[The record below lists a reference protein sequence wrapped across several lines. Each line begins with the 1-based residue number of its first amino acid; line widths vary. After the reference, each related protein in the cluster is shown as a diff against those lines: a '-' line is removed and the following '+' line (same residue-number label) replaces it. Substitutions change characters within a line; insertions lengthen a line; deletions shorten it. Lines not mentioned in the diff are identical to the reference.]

1 MSTIEQSE
9 GLLSIFKRLKLFFII
24 VYCLNYFHFT
34 LASILNVYKPS
45 IYLDISLQWQN
56 KSFLIILLD
65 LLAAAGVMVAV
76 QLIYGKDGWT
86 AGPPIFSWLL
96 LLDFFIQLGIIIDC
110 YWGWR
115 RMGKMMR
122 SMMTLRKCFNRIV
135 PANPDDIELSVV
147 HQSSPIPQI
156 SVAAPSNIQVSGI
169 VYNHGEGPY
178 EGISIIKINNGRQV
192 GYHRFIKPPVPYDNC
207 TGVPISHL
215 LTMESAPV

>member
-1 MSTIEQSE
+1 M
-9 GLLSIFKRLKLFFII
+9 
-24 VYCLNYFHFT
+24 
-34 LASILNVYKPS
+34 YKPS

-65 LLAAAGVMVAV
+65 LMAAAGAMVAV
-76 QLIYGKDGWT
+76 QLIYGKDDWIT
-86 AGPPIFSWLL
+86 GPPIFSSML

-115 RMGKMMR
+115 RMGRMMR
-122 SMMTLRKCFNRIV
+122 SMMTLRKCFNRIAPA
-135 PANPDDIELSVV
+135 PANTDDIELSVV

-178 EGISIIKINNGRQV
+178 PTRA
-192 GYHRFIKPPVPYDNC
+192 
-207 TGVPISHL
+207 
-215 LTMESAPV
+215 SASAS